1 MPTQD
6 WIMLALGLFY
16 GGMLLW
22 LAWLDARYFWLP
34 DRLTLPL
41 LGCGLAANLSGLGPV
56 GTTDALAGAMGGGAA
71 LWAVAWG
78 YKRWRGIDGLGGGD
92 PKLFAAIGAWT
103 GWHELPLILLTASL
117 IGLLFIAL
125 RWLRGDK
132 VHGRQRLPLGTLLAL
147 AAWPVWVMI
156 CWG

>member
-1 MPTQD
+1 MPIPD
-6 WIMLALGLFY
+6 GIMMAFALLY
-16 GGMLLW
+16 GGVLAR

-41 LGCGLAANLSGLGPV
+41 LGCGLAVNLSGMGPV
-56 GTTDALAGAMGGGAA
+56 GAADALAGAIGGGAA

-78 YKRWRGIDGLGGGD
+78 YRQWRGMVGLGGGD

-103 GWHELPLILLTASL
+103 GWHELPLILLGASL
-117 IGLLFIAL
+117 IGLLYIGL
-125 RWLRGDK
+125 RWWRGEE

-156 CWG
+156 SWG